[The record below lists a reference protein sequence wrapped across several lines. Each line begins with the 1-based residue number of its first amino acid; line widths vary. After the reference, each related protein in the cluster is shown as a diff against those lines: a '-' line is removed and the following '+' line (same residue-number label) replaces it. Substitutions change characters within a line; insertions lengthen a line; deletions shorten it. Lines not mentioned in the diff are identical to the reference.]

1 MKIRLEQLNPTIGN
15 ISGNIALMRDAY
27 QKASADG
34 VDLIV
39 FPELCVCGYPPLDL
53 LERRDFISM
62 IEQQVEAFVRST
74 GATGVIFGTPV
85 RNTAAAGRPLYN
97 AAVLAQNGAVL
108 QTARKSLLPTYD
120 VFDEFR
126 YFEPGLNR
134 KSVVFN
140 GIRLGIT
147 ICEDIWNNENE
158 VIYHVYDINPA
169 EELRRDGAQV
179 LINISAS
186 PFTQKKPELRARMLQ
201 NHAKSLELPL
211 VYVNQVGANTELIF
225 DGDSMAV
232 NPDGSIMVRPPLF
245 ETASA
250 DVVLEQNGGVW
261 QVAGAPAEVK
271 LPPRPERLFRA
282 LVSGLRDYLSKTAF
296 GSRVV
301 LGLSGGIDSAL
312 VSVIAAE
319 ALGAENVMAVTMPSE
334 FSSSGSVDDSRV
346 LAENLG
352 ISFEQIPIKNL
363 YDSYLQALEPLF
375 KGTPFGIAEENIQ
388 SRSRGV
394 LLMAVSNKFGHM
406 LLNTGNK
413 SEVAVGYCTLYGDM
427 AGGLSVISDLYKTEV
442 FEMCRWLNAVY
453 YGREVIPEAIITKPP
468 SAELRPD
475 QKDTDSLPEYELL
488 DDILYRYIELQQ
500 SREEITEALGE
511 AEAATVSRVLRMVDL
526 NEYKRRQAAPGL
538 RVSAKAF
545 GSGRRL
551 PIVQQWTA
559 QQKQGGSAK

>member
-1 MKIRLEQLNPTIGN
+1 MKIRLAQLNPTIGD
-15 ISGNIALMRDAY
+15 ISGNLRLMREAY
-27 QKASADG
+27 ETALQDE
-34 VDLIV
+34 VDLLV

-53 LERRDFISM
+53 LERRDFIRS
-62 IEQQVEAFVRST
+62 IERHVEDFIAST
-74 GATGVIFGTPV
+74 GETGVIFGSPV
-85 RNTAAAGRPLYN
+85 RNRNGAGRPLYN
-97 AAVLAQNGAVL
+97 AALLAQHGKIL

-126 YFEPGLNR
+126 YFEPETSR
-134 KSVVFN
+134 KTVSFKGVK
-140 GIRLGIT
+140 LGIT

-169 EELRRDGAQV
+169 EELKRDGAEV

-201 NHAKSLELPL
+201 NHAEKLELPII
-211 VYVNQVGANTELIF
+211 YVNQAGANTELIF
-225 DGDSMAV
+225 DGDSMALNARGEIICRAALFGTGTEDV
-232 NPDGSIMVRPPLF
+232 TLFKKDGRWDTEGP
-245 ETASA
+245 A
-250 DVVLEQNGGVW
+250 
-261 QVAGAPAEVK
+261 AEVQ
-271 LPPRPERLFRA
+271 LPARPERLFRA
-282 LVSGLRDYLSKTAF
+282 LVMGLRDYLRKTAF
-296 GSRVV
+296 GSKVV

-319 ALGAENVMAVTMPSE
+319 ALGPENVTAITMPSA
-334 FSSSGSVDDSRV
+334 FSSGGSVEDSRV

-352 ISFEQIPIKNL
+352 IQFEQIPIKNL
-363 YDSYLQALEPLF
+363 YDAYLHALAPLF
-375 KGTPFGIAEENIQ
+375 EGTAFGIAEENLQ

-413 SEVAVGYCTLYGDM
+413 SEMAVGYCTLYGDM
-427 AGGLSVISDLYKTEV
+427 AGGLSVLADVYKTEV
-442 FEMCRWLNAVY
+442 FEMCRWLNDSW
-453 YGREVIPEAIITKPP
+453 YGRELIPNAIITKPP

-475 QKDTDSLPEYELL
+475 QKDTDSLPEYDVL
-488 DDILYRYIELQQ
+488 DAILYRYIELQQ
-500 SREEITEALGE
+500 SREEITKALQEVDE
-511 AEAATVSRVLRMVDL
+511 AEIRRVLRLVDL

-551 PIVQQWTA
+551 PIVQQWTS
-559 QQKQGGSAK
+559 QT

>member
-1 MKIRLEQLNPTIGN
+1 M
-15 ISGNIALMRDAY
+15 
-27 QKASADG
+27 
-34 VDLIV
+34 
-39 FPELCVCGYPPLDL
+39 
-53 LERRDFISM
+53 
-62 IEQQVEAFVRST
+62 
-74 GATGVIFGTPV
+74 
-85 RNTAAAGRPLYN
+85 
-97 AAVLAQNGAVL
+97 
-108 QTARKSLLPTYD
+108 
-120 VFDEFR
+120 
-126 YFEPGLNR
+126 
-134 KSVVFN
+134 
-140 GIRLGIT
+140 
-147 ICEDIWNNENE
+147 
-158 VIYHVYDINPA
+158 
-169 EELRRDGAQV
+169 
-179 LINISAS
+179 
-186 PFTQKKPELRARMLQ
+186 
-201 NHAKSLELPL
+201 
-211 VYVNQVGANTELIF
+211 
-225 DGDSMAV
+225 
-232 NPDGSIMVRPPLF
+232 
-245 ETASA
+245 
-250 DVVLEQNGGVW
+250 
-261 QVAGAPAEVK
+261 
-271 LPPRPERLFRA
+271 
-282 LVSGLRDYLSKTAF
+282 SGLRDYLSKTAF

-319 ALGAENVMAVTMPSE
+319 ALGPENVMAVTMPSE